1 MIILLAMAAFIA
13 ALLVDAYVL
22 RPGFAPQS
30 SPYALAPSPASLENE
45 GRAAYVDPPAHP
57 AGPGVA
63 GAAPDKASPSRS
75 R

>member
-13 ALLVDAYVL
+13 ALCVDAFVL

-30 SPYALAPSPASLENE
+30 SPYALAPSPASLQYE
-45 GRAAYVDPPAHP
+45 GRAAYVDPSAQP
-57 AGPGVA
+57 
-63 GAAPDKASPSRS
+63 AAPRGEASPSRS